1 MIVYTTISPFLVPAR
16 KGPKESGTGE
26 ALTAKPIRTT
36 FINHHFS
43 PASSRRSC
51 CGARQIPCLSA
62 ASSADRCHSLRSL
75 IPPQAALSSLPLCTP
90 SGASRNIYYG
100 HNNLSPTSAVR
111 SVRNSVSTKTDPHQC
126 IDRGRVGV
134 WGRAAQSRGTIV
146 SLSPQ

>member
-1 MIVYTTISPFLVPAR
+1 MIAYRTMRPFLVPAR

-43 PASSRRSC
+43 PASSR
-51 CGARQIPCLSA
+51 P
-62 ASSADRCHSLRSL
+62 
-75 IPPQAALSSLPLCTP
+75 PLCTP

-100 HNNLSPTSAVR
+100 HNNLSQTSAVR

-146 SLSPQ
+146 SLSPQKRKTLRPAHPPADFFGYFLVQRQESNIPLLR